1 MQSLQRVERTLYV
14 AEVTGAGEYRDLE
27 VIDDAGQLPIVVGAD
42 EDITVAVH
50 GSHRALDARP
60 GCVGVVPPGPVGGQG
75 EGSRPCLY
83 GQGGHHAPVDPVDG
97 AEQRSHQGSQEA

>member
-1 MQSLQRVERTLYV
+1 MQSLQRVERTLHV

-27 VIDDAGQLPIVVGAD
+27 VTDDAGQLPIVVGAD

-50 GSHRALDARP
+50 GSDRALNACP
-60 GCVGVVPPGPVGGQG
+60 GCGGVVPPGPVGGQG
-75 EGSRPCLY
+75 EGSRPCLG

-97 AEQRSHQGSQEA
+97 AEQRSHQGS